1 MNSLY
6 YNTMRKMTV
15 KADDEVVCQVL
26 GRETLAKIVGQ
37 DIYREVMFKNYV
49 KYTLQKNKYLF
60 SLIKKDEE
68 KVFEN
73 MKTRYYK
80 TNEIVFKKGS
90 IVHKL
95 IIIVEG
101 RIKKFRS
108 ANCLAQSGQIWGET
122 YL

>member
-1 MNSLY
+1 M
-6 YNTMRKMTV
+6 

-26 GRETLAKIVGQ
+26 GRETLAKIIGQ
-37 DIYREVMFKNYV
+37 DIYKEVMFKNYV
-49 KYTLQKNKYLF
+49 KYTNQKNKFLF

-68 KVFEN
+68 KIFEN

-95 IIIVEG
+95 IIIIEG
-101 RIKKFRS
+101 KIKKFRS
-108 ANCLAQSGQIWGET
+108 ANFLAQAGQIWGEN
-122 YL
+122 YI